1 MIDKFTRIPL
11 AALISTALALSGC
24 AAPAS
29 RHALM
34 PDIASLPPA
43 PAASVSAP
51 ESAASSAAAM
61 HGKPDSGTKANGS
74 QPEAKTKAYL
84 FPGTG
89 QFVKQPSPAA
99 IQQAANGEGTSLN
112 LEGADIR
119 QVAHVILG
127 DVLKVNYVV
136 DPRVQGSITLRTS
149 SPVPKDALVATLDTA
164 LRMNG
169 AALVHDPR
177 DNLYKIVPLAVAIRG
192 SVAPEVAGAS
202 TSLPAGFS
210 IVVVPLKFMGAAE
223 MAKILQPLTPD
234 GGIIRVDP
242 VRNLLILAGSQG
254 ELRHM
259 LDTVDMFDVD
269 WMAGMSVGIYKLANM
284 DVKSAEPAVD
294 KLFGPKADSP
304 LAGLVR
310 VIPLEQLNAFMVV
323 TAQPAY
329 LDKAKTWIHRIDQA
343 GYGGTQL
350 FVYPVKNGDAVQLA
364 KVLSAIYSKGGAAQS
379 SEASVAPGLSGTSLA
394 SSPSATA
401 ATTGTSTTSLFGGMG
416 GTSSPTST
424 TAGLGSGLSLPTTQQ
439 TQATQGG
446 IVSGG
451 DQSVTLKSEGGV
463 KIIADKDN
471 NSLLILATSQ
481 EFEKIEAALRKLDTS
496 PRQVLIQV
504 TIAQITL
511 NNSLQYGLEWFFS
524 NNGGT
529 VNGQLVT
536 NLGTSGGSIPSTPT
550 SLSNGFSIYKLG
562 SAGDI
567 RALFSALEQD
577 SDLKILSTPQLMVT
591 DNQTA
596 QIQIGDQVPTL
607 GNTQTTTT
615 GIITSVNYI
624 STGVQLTVT
633 PRINAG
639 GLVSMDISQAV
650 STPSTTTTSGI
661 NSPTVSQR
669 SIVTHVAVQSG
680 KTLVLGGLMQD
691 QDGGGNTGLPYL
703 SRVPVLGA
711 LFGAQSKTKVRNE
724 LVVLITPRVIN
735 NPEEASDI
743 TREYRERVHDLKE
756 EIRSV
761 AKSPESAASA
771 PAMALDG
778 QVGR

>member
-1 MIDKFTRIPL
+1 MSAKRERLPL
-11 AALISTALALSGC
+11 TVLISTALALGGC
-24 AAPAS
+24 ASPAS
-29 RHALM
+29 RQPLM
-34 PDIASLPPA
+34 PDIANLLPA
-43 PAASVSAP
+43 PAASAAAPEPAASAP
-51 ESAASSAAAM
+51 AGEAD
-61 HGKPDSGTKANGS
+61 KKAR
-74 QPEAKTKAYL
+74 PEAKSKAYL

-89 QFVKQPSPAA
+89 QFVKPPAHA
-99 IQQAANGEGTSLN
+99 LAPVTSGAAGTSLN

-149 SPVPKDALVATLDTA
+149 SPVPKDALIATLDTA

-169 AALVHDPR
+169 AALVHDPQEH
-177 DNLYKIVPLAVAIRG
+177 LYKIVPLAAAIKG
-192 SVAPEVAGAS
+192 SVAPEIAGANVP
-202 TSLPAGFS
+202 LQAGFS
-210 IVVVPLKFMGAAE
+210 IVVVPLKFIGAAE

-234 GGIIRVDP
+234 GGVIRVDP

-259 LDTVDMFDVD
+259 IDTIDMFDVD

-284 DVKSAEPAVD
+284 DVKSAEPAVE
-294 KLFGPKADSP
+294 KLFGAKADNP

-350 FVYPVKNGDAVQLA
+350 FVYPVRNGDAGQLA
-364 KVLSAIYSKGGAAQS
+364 KVLSAIYSKGGAAQGT
-379 SEASVAPGLSGTSLA
+379 EASVAPGLTGTSLS
-394 SSPSATA
+394 SSPFAATA
-401 ATTGTSTTSLFGGMG
+401 GAGIGTGAPTNSLFGGMG
-416 GTSSPTST
+416 AMGGTSSLTT
-424 TAGLGSGLSLPTTQQ
+424 GTAGLGSGLSLPTAPNQPV
-439 TQATQGG
+439 QGG

-451 DQSVTLKSEGGV
+451 DQNVALKSEGGV

-471 NSLLILATSQ
+471 NSLLILATAQ
-481 EFEKIEAALRKLDTS
+481 EYEKIEAALRKLDTS

-536 NLGTSGGSIPSTPT
+536 QLGNSGGPIPSTPT
-550 SLSNGFSIYKLG
+550 TLNNGFSIYKLG

-639 GLVSMDISQAV
+639 GLVSMDISQTV
-650 STPSTTTTSGI
+650 STPSATTTSAI

-703 SRVPVLGA
+703 SRMPVLGA
-711 LFGAQSKTKVRNE
+711 LFGAQNKTKIRNE

-743 TREYRERVHDLKE
+743 TREYRDRVDELKKE
-756 EIRSV
+756 VLGIGATSRAGAQQPGLSTQAIGENH
-761 AKSPESAASA
+761 
-771 PAMALDG
+771 
-778 QVGR
+778 

>member
-1 MIDKFTRIPL
+1 MSAKRKRLPL
-11 AALISTALALSGC
+11 TVLISTALALSGC
-24 AAPAS
+24 ASPAS
-29 RHALM
+29 RRPLM
-34 PDIASLPPA
+34 PDIGSLPPA
-43 PAASVSAP
+43 PVASIPAPEANASAP
-51 ESAASSAAAM
+51 GAPGGAPAGKTTGEE
-61 HGKPDSGTKANGS
+61 HGKSA
-74 QPEAKTKAYL
+74 EAKTKAYL

-89 QFVKQPSPAA
+89 QFVRQPGKAVAQPAA
-99 IQQAANGEGTSLN
+99 GGEGTSLN

-149 SPVPKDALVATLDTA
+149 SPVPKDALIATLDTA

-169 AALVHDPR
+169 AALVHDPQE
-177 DNLYKIVPLAVAIRG
+177 NLYKIVPLAAAIKG
-192 SVAPEVAGAS
+192 SVAPEIAGANVP
-202 TSLPAGFS
+202 LQAGFS

-234 GGIIRVDP
+234 GGVIRVDP

-259 LDTVDMFDVD
+259 IDTVDMFDVD

-350 FVYPVKNGDAVQLA
+350 FVYPVKNGDAAQLA

-379 SEASVAPGLSGTSLA
+379 TEASVAPGLSGTSLM
-394 SSPSATA
+394 SSPSTATSSA
-401 ATTGTSTTSLFGGMG
+401 STSLLGSTGS
-416 GTSSPTST
+416 TSMPTST

-439 TQATQGG
+439 TQAAQGG

-471 NSLLILATSQ
+471 NSLLILATAQ

-511 NNSLQYGLEWFFS
+511 NNNLQYGLEWFFS

-567 RALFSALEQD
+567 RALFSALEVD

-607 GNTQTTTT
+607 GNTQTTST
-615 GIITSVNYI
+615 GTITSVNYI

-650 STPSTTTTSGI
+650 STPSATTTSQI

-703 SRVPVLGA
+703 SRLPVLGA
-711 LFGAQSKTKVRNE
+711 LFGAQSQSKVRNE

-743 TREYRERVHDLKE
+743 TREYRNRVDELKKE
-756 EIRSV
+756 VQGI
-761 AKSPESAASA
+761 SAHRAATGLPDAA
-771 PAMALDG
+771 PQAAG
-778 QVGR
+778 NE

>member
-1 MIDKFTRIPL
+1 MSARHQYRYLFLTVL
-11 AALISTALALSGC
+11 LSTALALAGC
-24 AAPAS
+24 AASSARRS
-29 RHALM
+29 LM
-34 PDIASLPPA
+34 PDIGSLPPPIPGA
-43 PAASVSAP
+43 SAP
-51 ESAASSAAAM
+51 TSAASGPAVDASAAA
-61 HGKPDSGTKANGS
+61 PSNGRERRDTS
-74 QPEAKTKAYL
+74 KAYL
-84 FPGTG
+84 YPGTG
-89 QFVKQPSPAA
+89 QFVKPPPQPTAVQGGA
-99 IQQAANGEGTSLN
+99 LTAEGASLN

-119 QVAHVILG
+119 QVAHVVLG
-127 DVLKVNYVV
+127 DILKQNYVV
-136 DPRVQGSITLRTS
+136 DPRVQGSITIRTS
-149 SPVPKDALVATLDTA
+149 APVPKDALISTLDTA

-169 AALVHDPR
+169 AALVHDR
-177 DNLYKIVPLAVAIRG
+177 RENLYKVVPLTAAIQGAVDPDVGGPNI
-192 SVAPEVAGAS
+192 P
-202 TSLPAGFS
+202 LQPGFS
-210 IVVVPLKFMGAAE
+210 VLVVPLKFIGAAD
-223 MAKILQPLTPD
+223 MAKILKPLTPQ
-234 GGIIRVDP
+234 GGVVRVDP
-242 VRNLLILAGSQG
+242 VRNLLILAGGQS

-259 LDTVDMFDVD
+259 IDTIDMFDVD

-284 DVKSAEPAVD
+284 DVKSAEPAVEKLLGD
-294 KLFGPKADSP
+294 KANSP

-323 TAQPAY
+323 TSQPAY
-329 LDKAKTWIHRIDQA
+329 LEKAKAWIQRIDAA

-350 FVYPVKNGDAVQLA
+350 FVYPVKNGSAVKLA
-364 KVLSAIYSKGGAAQS
+364 AVLSSLYSSKTPETTAG
-379 SEASVAPGLSGTSLA
+379 ASVAPGLSGTSLT
-394 SSPSATA
+394 SSAA
-401 ATTGTSTTSLFGGMG
+401 ATGSTTMG
-416 GTSSPTST
+416 VTSGVGTTT
-424 TAGLGSGLSLPTTQQ
+424 ATAGLGTGLTLPTS
-439 TQATQGG
+439 QASAEQGST

-451 DQSVTLKSEGGV
+451 DQNVALKSEGGV

-471 NSLLILATSQ
+471 NSLLILATAQ

-511 NNSLQYGLEWFFS
+511 NNNLQYGLEWFFS

-567 RALFSALEQD
+567 RALFSALEVD

-607 GNTQTTTT
+607 GNTQTTST
-615 GIITSVNYI
+615 GTITSVNYI

-650 STPSTTTTSGI
+650 STPSATTTSGI

-703 SRVPVLGA
+703 SRIPVLGA
-711 LFGAQSKTKVRNE
+711 LFGAQSQSKVRNE

-735 NPEEASDI
+735 NAEDASEV
-743 TREYRERVHDLKE
+743 TQEYRRRVDELKQ
-756 EIRSV
+756 EIQGV
-761 AKSPESAASA
+761 ARARAASTTPA
-771 PAMALDG
+771 PA
-778 QVGR
+778 Q